1 MNAKASCSPTKWD
14 EKPYDQISP
23 ASRMTKA
30 TVEFAFKGDLEGTAF
45 VEYLMFYESYDEKDP
60 HAANAAY
67 VGLMRFK
74 GSVNG
79 KKGSFV
85 AEERGTFKGGMASSS
100 LTLLRG
106 SGTEE
111 LSGISGAATGSAT
124 QQGAAYEFDYKL

>member
-1 MNAKASCSPTKWD
+1 MNAKTACSPTKWD
-14 EKPYDQISP
+14 EKPYDQISA

-30 TVEFAFKGDLEGTAF
+30 TVEFAFKGEIEGTAF

-60 HAANAAY
+60 HAAIAAY

-74 GSVNG
+74 GTVSG

-85 AEERGTFKGGMASSS
+85 AEERGTFKGGTASSAVTI
-100 LTLLRG
+100 LGG

-111 LSGISGAATGSAT
+111 LSGISGTGTGSAT
-124 QQGAAYEFDYKL
+124 AKGAAYDFDYKL

>member
-23 ASRMTKA
+23 VRRLTKA
-30 TVEFAFKGDLEGTAF
+30 AVEFAFKGDMEGTAF

-60 HAANAAY
+60 HAATAAY

-74 GSVNG
+74 GTAGG

-85 AEERGTFKGGMASSS
+85 AEERGTFKGGTASST
-100 LTLLRG
+100 LTILG
-106 SGTEE
+106 ESGTEE
-111 LSGISGAATGSAT
+111 LSGISGTGTGSAT
-124 QQGAAYEFDYKL
+124 QQGATYEFNYKL

>member
-14 EKPYDQISP
+14 EKPYEQISA

-30 TVEFAFKGDLEGTAF
+30 TVEFAFKGDMDGTAF
-45 VEYLMFYESYDEKDP
+45 VEYLMFYELYDEKDP
-60 HAANAAY
+60 HAATATY
-67 VGLMRFK
+67 VGLVRFK
-74 GSVNG
+74 GSVSG

-85 AEERGTFKGGMASSS
+85 AEERGTFKGGAASSA
-100 LTLLRG
+100 LTILAG

-111 LSGISGAATGSAT
+111 LGGISGTGTGSAV

>member
-1 MNAKASCSPTKWD
+1 MNAKATCSPTKWD

-23 ASRMTKA
+23 SSRMTKA
-30 TVEFAFKGDLEGTAF
+30 TVEFAFKGEMEGTAF

-60 HAANAAY
+60 HAATAAY

-74 GSVNG
+74 GSFGG

-85 AEERGTFKGGMASSS
+85 AEERGIFKGGAASSA
-100 LTLLRG
+100 LTILEG

-111 LSGISGAATGSAT
+111 LRGISGTATGSAT
-124 QQGAAYEFDYKL
+124 QQGATYEFDYKL